1 MDSRRLLDGPRH
13 SYPGVPA
20 RRTDQCNTMGSFR
33 QLLAASEAVPT
44 PPVAA
49 VRDCAGKILY
59 DPRLLDSLLSDHV
72 ELGRLFGRI
81 GDAGNAGEARELRSL
96 LVTFKARLKA
106 HLVVENM
113 RFYDYLEQSL
123 ADEPETARM
132 VLNYRRKMTRIASDV
147 FDFIQ
152 KYQSSRLTPKE
163 RRQFTPDYEMVGAE
177 LEQRLDSEE
186 DNLYRL
192 YRPR

>member
-1 MDSRRLLDGPRH
+1 M
-13 SYPGVPA
+13 
-20 RRTDQCNTMGSFR
+20 
-33 QLLAASEAVPT
+33 
-44 PPVAA
+44 
-49 VRDCAGKILY
+49 RDCAGKILY

>member
-1 MDSRRLLDGPRH
+1 MDSRRLPDGPRH
-13 SYPGVPA
+13 TYPDAPA
-20 RRTDQCNTMGSFR
+20 RHADQGNTMGSFR
-33 QLLAASEAVPT
+33 QLLAASDAVPA
-44 PPVAA
+44 PPVA
-49 VRDCAGKILY
+49 VRVRAGKIQY
-59 DPRLLDSLLSDHV
+59 DPRLLDSLLRDHV

-81 GDAGNAGEARELRSL
+81 GAAGNAGEARELRSL
-96 LVTFKARLKA
+96 LITFKARLKA

-132 VLNYRRKMTRIASDV
+132 VLNFRRKMTRIASDV

-152 KYQSSRLTPKE
+152 KYQSSRLTPGE
-163 RRQFTPDYEMVGAE
+163 RRQFTPDYETVGAK

>member
-1 MDSRRLLDGPRH
+1 
-13 SYPGVPA
+13 
-20 RRTDQCNTMGSFR
+20 MGSFR

-49 VRDCAGKILY
+49 VHDRAGKILY

-123 ADEPETARM
+123 AGEPETARM

-163 RRQFTPDYEMVGAE
+163 RRQFTPDYETVGAE

>member
-1 MDSRRLLDGPRH
+1 
-13 SYPGVPA
+13 
-20 RRTDQCNTMGSFR
+20 MGSFR
-33 QLLAASEAVPT
+33 QLLAASDTVPA
-44 PPVAA
+44 PPVA
-49 VRDCAGKILY
+49 VRDRAGTIQY
-59 DPRLLDSLLSDHV
+59 DPRLLDSLLRDHV

-96 LVTFKARLKA
+96 LITFKARLKA

-152 KYQSSRLTPKE
+152 KYQSSRLTPEE
-163 RRQFTPDYEMVGAE
+163 RRQFSPDYEAVGAK